1 MRSTAAATA
10 LAAALSLAAAA
21 TAFAPATAWHTRGRR
36 FTAAAAAA
44 PLGAAAGGD
53 DDMARVSVLV
63 RGASV
68 GTAAYRSALMKGL
81 VFYRGCAASLE
92 AIDGESARLTAEGRR
107 AQLELWLKA
116 SAKAAGTGGQGV
128 NAAPVDAAVGEVEWS
143 AFTGDLDGFVADTKV
158 ELEAAEGPGF
168 LGAPTSREEALA
180 VELGNDI
187 QADANVLGSFEE
199 AAGGGAA
206 ADPDA
211 GDGSFVDDSG
221 MVVRPNDYPV
231 DEDDDDL
238 LRAIAEELAPGVLD
252 PRQGEM

>member
-10 LAAALSLAAAA
+10 LVAAISLATA
-21 TAFAPATAWHTRGRR
+21 TAFAPTASWHTRSRR

-44 PLGAAAGGD
+44 PLGAAAGG

-128 NAAPVDAAVGEVEWS
+128 NAAPVDAAVGDVEWS